1 MFYTLQ
7 QLPYPKGPKQHNPI
21 KNDQKSSFKPY
32 KISIFANQN
41 QRGKMRRNEARLELT
56 KQEMREYGHRVVDAI
71 VEHHHTQAQKLPVA
85 LGSRQEM
92 DLMFLEEAPEQG
104 SDPNKV
110 LEFVIEKVMAN
121 SGNMAHPKAFSF
133 VPGPSN
139 YISVMA
145 DALATGYNIFS
156 GGWAA
161 SPAAAELEI
170 ITIQW
175 LLKIFGFPKKK
186 GGGIFTS
193 GGSMA
198 NLTAVATA
206 RRIKCGD
213 DFSKAVIY
221 LSDQAHSS
229 NIKAI
234 RVLGFRKEQIR
245 IIPTDS
251 EFKFGVSKLRNCI
264 AKDRLE
270 GLQPLCLIATAGT
283 TNTGTVDP
291 LLELGKIC
299 KNENI
304 WFHIDGAYGG
314 AAYLTPKGR
323 LLMKGIEKADSLTV
337 DPHKWFFQPY
347 EMGCLL
353 VRDHK
358 QLSHT
363 FTEKPEYLR
372 DIEGNTSEIN
382 FYDHGIQLTRRF
394 RALKFYMSLKTFG
407 LKQFRDAIAY
417 SIDLAEHVET
427 HLRGSKSW
435 QVVFPATLAVINFR
449 YNPIQKDYGE
459 KQLDRINQYIS
470 EKVVASRKA
479 LLVTTLLHGQVV
491 LRMCLINPRTSME
504 DVLQTLEL
512 CKEFAL
518 EFEAQG
524 NGS

>member
-1 MFYTLQ
+1 M
-7 QLPYPKGPKQHNPI
+7 K
-21 KNDQKSSFKPY
+21 KN
-32 KISIFANQN
+32 N
-41 QRGKMRRNEARLELT
+41 ARLELSKVAMKT
-56 KQEMREYGHRVVDAI
+56 YGYQIVDAI
-71 VEHHHTQAQKLPVA
+71 VEHHDTQSEKLPVA
-85 LGSRQEM
+85 LGSREEM
-92 DLMFLEEAPEQG
+92 DSLFLEEAPEEG
-104 SDPNKV
+104 TDPTKV
-110 LEFVIEKVMAN
+110 LNFVLEKVMTA
-121 SGNMAHPKAFSF
+121 STLMSHPKSYSF

-139 YISVMA
+139 YISAMA
-145 DALATGYNIFS
+145 DSLATGYNIFS

-170 ITIQW
+170 VTIQW

-198 NLTAVATA
+198 NLTALTTA

-234 RVLGFRKEQIR
+234 RVLGFKKEQIR
-245 IIPTDS
+245 IIPTDI
-251 EFKFGVSKLRNCI
+251 ELKFSINKLKNCI

-270 GLQPLCLIATAGT
+270 GLHPFCLIATSGT

-291 LLELGKIC
+291 LVELGKIC
-299 KNENI
+299 KKEDI
-304 WFHIDGAYGG
+304 WFHIDGAYG
-314 AAYLTPKGR
+314 AAAILSKKGKQ
-323 LLMKGIEKADSLTV
+323 LLKGIEIADSLTV
-337 DPHKWFFQPY
+337 DPHKWFYQPY

-353 VRDHK
+353 VRNHK
-358 QLSHT
+358 NLSHT

-407 LKQFRDAIAY
+407 LKEFRDAITY
-417 SIDLAEHVET
+417 NIDLAEEVESK
-427 HLRGSKSW
+427 LRKSKYW
-435 QVVFPATLAVINFR
+435 EVVFPATLAVINFR
-449 YNPIQKDYGE
+449 YHPIEKNYGDKE
-459 KQLDRINQYIS
+459 LDAINQYIS

-491 LRMCLINPRTSME
+491 LRMCLINPRTTMDDIE
-504 DVLQTLEL
+504 DTFAL
-512 CKEFAL
+512 CEHFAL
-518 EFEAQG
+518 EKEQQF
-524 NGS
+524 

>member
-1 MFYTLQ
+1 M
-7 QLPYPKGPKQHNPI
+7 K
-21 KNDQKSSFKPY
+21 KNS
-32 KISIFANQN
+32 
-41 QRGKMRRNEARLELT
+41 ARLELSKEAMT
-56 KQEMREYGHRVVDAI
+56 TYGYQIVDAI
-71 VEHHHTQAQKLPVA
+71 VEHHDTQNKKLPVA
-85 LGSRQEM
+85 LGSREEM
-92 DLMFLEEAPEQG
+92 DSLFLEEAPEDG
-104 SDPNKV
+104 SDPIQV
-110 LEFVIEKVMAN
+110 LNFVLEKVMTT
-121 SGNMAHPKAFSF
+121 STLLSHPKSYSF

-139 YISVMA
+139 YISAMA

-170 ITIQW
+170 VTIQW

-198 NLTAVATA
+198 NLTAITTA

-234 RVLGFRKEQIR
+234 RVLGFKKEQIR
-245 IIPTDS
+245 IIPTDI
-251 EFKFGVSKLRNCI
+251 ELKFAVNKLKNCI
-264 AKDRLE
+264 AKDKLE
-270 GLQPLCLIATAGT
+270 GLHPFCLIATSGT

-291 LLELGKIC
+291 LLELAAIC
-299 KNENI
+299 KKEDI
-304 WFHIDGAYGG
+304 WFHIDGAYG
-314 AAYLTPKGR
+314 AAAILSKKGKQ
-323 LLMKGIEKADSLTV
+323 LMKGIEKADSLTV
-337 DPHKWFFQPY
+337 DPHKWFYQPY

-353 VRDHK
+353 VRNHK
-358 QLSHT
+358 NLSHT

-407 LKQFRDAIAY
+407 LKEFRDAITY
-417 SIDLAEHVET
+417 NIDLAEEVESK
-427 HLRGSKSW
+427 LRNSKYW
-435 QVVFPATLAVINFR
+435 EVVFPATLAVINFR
-449 YNPIQKDYGE
+449 YHPIE
-459 KQLDRINQYIS
+459 KKYNEKELDAINQYIS

-491 LRMCLINPRTSME
+491 LRMCLINPRT
-504 DVLQTLEL
+504 TLEDIQETFQL
-512 CKEFAL
+512 CEHFATEKEQQL
-518 EFEAQG
+518 QKI
-524 NGS
+524 S